1 MARITINGVTIDPL
15 RQSHALASASL
26 VSEDASASDYLLV
39 QTTHIPSVQ
48 EKEQLAELGVVIHEY
63 VPESTY
69 LCGYRPADLGAVR
82 ALPFVAWADV
92 YLEGFKIAPSLRPGG
107 LQSDLAALAD
117 PTAAVDSQRHAVDV
131 VLHDDVDP
139 EVDGVRQRIADAAGV
154 SADDV
159 RITRKKVRLTLSGDQ
174 LGALVGIDE
183 VRQIDEVP
191 QWVKHNSVA
200 RPIMNA
206 AVQLNGTA
214 FLGQGQ
220 VVAVAD
226 TGFDL
231 GSTTDVHPA
240 FAGRVARLHAL
251 GRPGR
256 SDDPDGHGTH
266 VAGSVLGN
274 GHSATMGGPVQGTA
288 PRATLVLQSLLDP
301 AGRLGGIPDDLR
313 DLFEPPYQNDGAR
326 VHTNS
331 WGPQQP
337 GLPYGSSG
345 FEVDDMVWQNPDL
358 VICFS
363 AGNSGHDRDRDGV
376 IDTASVSAQA
386 GAKNCVTVGASESR
400 RPDIPQTYGQ
410 FAFVNFPANPIR
422 DDPMADNPA
431 GMAAFSSRG
440 PSREGRIAPDV
451 VAPGTSI
458 LSTRSRAVVSPDIRF
473 GISSDPAFYF
483 ESGTSMATPL
493 VAGCVAVLRE
503 TLVTNGHH
511 APSAALLKAL
521 LINGAVELTGQY
533 VPSEAGTSPNNSS
546 GFGLVNLA
554 GSVIDPGDPNADF
567 TEDGPLEQGEENIV
581 RVQVPVTG
589 SFRTL
594 KVTLVWTDPPG
605 AALQNDLD
613 LIVRA
618 VSGQERHGN
627 MGTSTGF
634 DRTNNVEQVHWE
646 NVPPGDVDIIVR
658 AHRITRFPQPYACVW
673 RIT

>member
-26 VSEDASASDYLLV
+26 VSADASASNYLLV

-63 VPESTY
+63 VPENTY
-69 LCGYRPADLGAVR
+69 LCGYRPADLDAVR

-92 YLEGFKIAPSLRPGG
+92 YLEGFKIAPSLRAGG
-107 LQSDLAALAD
+107 LQSDLAALAA
-117 PTAAVDSQRHAVDV
+117 PAAGGDSQQHMVDV
-131 VLHDDVDP
+131 VLHDDVDA
-139 EVDGVRQRIADAAGV
+139 EADGVRQRIADAVGV

-159 RITRKKVRLTLSGDQ
+159 QVTRNKARLTVSGDH

-191 QWVKHNSVA
+191 QWVTYNSVA

-206 AVQLNGTA
+206 TVQLNGTA

-226 TGFDL
+226 TGFDK
-231 GSTTDVHPA
+231 GSTADVHPA
-240 FAGRVARLHAL
+240 FTGRVAKLYPL
-251 GRPGR
+251 GRPDR
-256 SDDPDGHGTH
+256 SDDPRGHGTH
-266 VAGSVLGN
+266 VAGSVLGD
-274 GHSATMGGPVQGTA
+274 GHSATMGGPIQGAA

-301 AGRLGGIPDDLR
+301 AGRLGGIPRDLR
-313 DLFEPPYQNDGAR
+313 DLFGPPYRNDGAR

-345 FEVDDMVWQNPDL
+345 FEVDDMVWQNQDL
-358 VICFS
+358 VICFA

-386 GAKNCVTVGASESR
+386 GAKNCITVGASESR

-440 PSREGRIAPDV
+440 PTREGRIKPDV

-458 LSTRSRAVVSPDIRF
+458 LSTRSRAVVTPDIRF
-473 GISSDPAFYF
+473 GISSDPAFFF

-503 TLVTNGHH
+503 TLVTNGNP

-521 LINGAVELTGQY
+521 LINGAVELSGQY
-533 VPSEAGTSPNNSS
+533 VPSEAGVSPNNSS

-581 RVQVPVTG
+581 RVQVPATG

-646 NVPPGDVDIIVR
+646 KVPPGDVDIIVR

-673 RIT
+673 RIS

>member
-15 RQSHALASASL
+15 RQSHALSSASL
-26 VSEDASASDYLLV
+26 VSEDAAASDYLLV
-39 QTTHIPSVQ
+39 QTTHIPSAP
-48 EKEQLAELGVVIHEY
+48 EKEQLADLGVVIHEY

-69 LCGYRPADLGAVR
+69 LCGYRPADLSAVR

-92 YLEGFKIAPSLRPGG
+92 YLQGFKIAPSLRPGG
-107 LQSDLAALAD
+107 MQSDLAALTD
-117 PTAAVDSQRHAVDV
+117 PTAAVDFGQHTVDV

-139 EVDGVRQRIADAAGV
+139 RAGDVRERIAEAAGV
-154 SADDV
+154 GPDDV
-159 RITRKKVRLTLSGDQ
+159 HLLRNKARVTLPGDRI
-174 LGALVGIDE
+174 GALVGIDE
-183 VRQIDEVP
+183 VRRIDETP
-191 QWVKHNSVA
+191 RWVAYNSVA

-206 AVQLNGTA
+206 AVQLGGTTHI
-214 FLGQGQ
+214 GRGQ

-226 TGFDL
+226 TGFDK

-240 FAGRVARLHAL
+240 FTGRVAKLYAL
-251 GRPGR
+251 GRAER
-256 SDDPDGHGTH
+256 ADDPDGHGTH
-266 VAGSVLGN
+266 VAGSVLGD
-274 GHSATMGGPVQGTA
+274 GDSPSMGGPVQGTA
-288 PRATLVLQSLLDP
+288 PGATLVLQSLLDP
-301 AGRLGGIPDDLR
+301 SGRLGGIPGDLR
-313 DLFEPPYQNDGAR
+313 DLFEPPYRDDGAR

-345 FEVDDMVWQNPDL
+345 FEVDDMVWRNPDL
-358 VICFS
+358 VICFA
-363 AGNSGHDRDRDGV
+363 AGNSGHDQDRDGV

-386 GAKNCVTVGASESR
+386 GAKNSITVGASENR
-400 RPDIPQTYGQ
+400 RPDIPGTYGQ
-410 FAFVNFPANPIR
+410 LAFTRFPANPIR

-440 PSREGRIAPDV
+440 PSFEGRIAPDV

-458 LSTRSRAVVSPDIRF
+458 LSTRSRRLVTPDTRF
-473 GISSDPAFYF
+473 GVSSDPAFFF

-503 TLVTNGHH
+503 TLAAHGHTT
-511 APSAALLKAL
+511 PSAALLKAL

-533 VPSEAGTSPNNSS
+533 PRSEAGPSPNNSS

-554 GSVIDPGDPNADF
+554 GSVIGPDDTNAGF
-567 TEDGPLEQGEENIV
+567 VEGEPLDQGQENIV
-581 RVQVPVTG
+581 RVQVPATG

-613 LIVRA
+613 LIVRT
-618 VSGQERHGN
+618 VGGQERHGN
-627 MGTSTGF
+627 MGASTGF
-634 DRTNNVEQVHWE
+634 DRTNNVEQVRWE
-646 NVPPGDVDIIVR
+646 NVPPGEADIVVR
-658 AHRITRFPQPYACVW
+658 AHRITLFPQPYACVW
-673 RIT
+673 RIS